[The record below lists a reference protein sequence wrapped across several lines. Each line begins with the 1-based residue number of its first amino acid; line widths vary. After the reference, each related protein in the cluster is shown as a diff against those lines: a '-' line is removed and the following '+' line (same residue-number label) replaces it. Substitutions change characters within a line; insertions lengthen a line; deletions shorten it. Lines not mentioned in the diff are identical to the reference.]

1 MTKREGSRLWISIF
15 LKMFVML
22 MKISRIPSFTAAN
35 LFEIFWFFPG
45 SHKRLENLVPSKYHS
60 CSPLIVQMV
69 DYFRKIILCK
79 KSPEP
84 ALLHQ
89 LSRGKNLWK
98 LILAPIR
105 PIFWKSCLSYHLMK
119 HFVCSCLF
127 QFWFYNNPLIQL
139 SAIIA
144 FDQNLCLQT

>member
-1 MTKREGSRLWISIF
+1 MTKREGSRLWISV
-15 LKMFVML
+15 LSKMFVVL

-35 LFEIFWFFPG
+35 LSEVFLFFHG

-69 DYFRKIILCK
+69 DYFSKIILCK
-79 KSPEP
+79 KSPKP

-89 LSRGKNLWK
+89 LSRGENLWK
-98 LILAPIR
+98 LILAPVG
-105 PIFWKSCLSYHLMK
+105 PIFWKLCLSYHLIK
-119 HFVCSCLF
+119 HFFCFCLF
-127 QFWFYNNPLIQL
+127 HFLFYNPLIQL

-144 FDQNLCLQT
+144 FDQKLCLQA